1 MREYINVYQ
10 LDDIGNDKVRF
21 DDYLLISKNALSYKF
36 RVGELRDFVID
47 GIDTTL
53 PIYNANQLMGYGL
66 NFTPPLRNYQL
77 LTFDELSNSWVNREL
92 DIDAVF
98 RFSKFEPNKFL
109 RLDSSNK
116 VITSDVYVSDLVVD
130 TPLKADHFLKVD
142 VSGSSIEYVDV
153 YAYIDNAIDTKSG
166 TFIPLLNA
174 EIDRATN
181 EEIRIES
188 LLNSEINRA
197 TNEEI
202 RIENK
207 FDTLISTEIT
217 RIENDLNT
225 VGTDLRTDLDNE
237 ILRATNEEIRIETL
251 LSTAI
256 QDEED
261 RAIEEERRLEEL
273 IHAGLQSAS
282 DDLNDVS
289 NQLNDALQAEI
300 NRATAEEIRIEG
312 LINDERSRAISEET
326 RIENLLVDLSNS
338 TTDNINR
345 IDGDITDLSNTVN
358 SLGEVESIANTLVK
372 RDSNGTSKFSAPTN
386 GEHPI
391 RLSDTSVAP
400 TPNTVVMRDGQGKID
415 FGGGGASDEPVF
427 NSSITGMVA
436 HFAMASAPPG
446 WLIAD
451 GRAVSRSTYAKLFS
465 RISTLYGSGNGS
477 TTFNLPDLRGE
488 FIRGVDNGRGVDP
501 ARHFG
506 SPQSYAIENI
516 TGYFGGDDRHAQN
529 PISGCFYSVM
539 GGGGEGADGGGG
551 TARVYFDASRVVNT
565 ASETRPRNI
574 ALLPC
579 IKY

>member
-66 NFTPPLRNYQL
+66 NFTPPLSNYQL

-188 LLNSEINRA
+188 LLNSEINRV

-217 RIENDLNT
+217 RIENEVST
-225 VGTDLRTDLDNE
+225 VGNDLRTDLDNE

-261 RAIEEERRLEEL
+261 RAVEEERRLEEL
-273 IHAGLQSAS
+273 IRGAVSTVNELPNILFPVGSVIMRPVNPGFGIS
-282 DDLNDVS
+282 DGGIGVG
-289 NQLNDALQAEI
+289 QWEK
-300 NRATAEEIRIEG
+300 IEG
-312 LINDERSRAISEET
+312 LSLIGEGSHTDTNGDSRTFTRNEEYGNFEHQLSESELPSHNHSGSTGSAGSHSHSGSTSNAGSHSHSGSTSNAGSHSHSISLNQSGDHTHSGATQSAGSHSHYSGVTVRGDGNARQNPPYGSISRGDVTWEHHKQYPASQMPLT
-326 RIENLLVDLSNS
+326 SSSGSHSHTLSIGYGGS
-338 TTDNINR
+338 HTHT
-345 IDGDITDLSNTVN
+345 GS
-358 SLGEVESIANTLVK
+358 AA
-372 RDSNGTSKFSAPTN
+372 SNGSHS
-386 GEHPI
+386 H
-391 RLSDTSVAP
+391 SVS
-400 TPNTVVMRDGQGKID
+400 I
-415 FGGGGASDEPVF
+415 
-427 NSSITGMVA
+427 SS
-436 HFAMASAPPG
+436 
-446 WLIAD
+446 
-451 GRAVSRSTYAKLFS
+451 
-465 RISTLYGSGNGS
+465 NGS
-477 TTFNLPDLRGE
+477 HSHSVSISSNGSHNHSVSIGNTGGNQSHNNLHPVLAVPMW
-488 FIRGVDNGRGVDP
+488 IR
-501 ARHFG
+501 
-506 SPQSYAIENI
+506 
-516 TGYFGGDDRHAQN
+516 
-529 PISGCFYSVM
+529 
-539 GGGGEGADGGGG
+539 
-551 TARVYFDASRVVNT
+551 
-565 ASETRPRNI
+565 I
-574 ALLPC
+574 A
-579 IKY
+579 